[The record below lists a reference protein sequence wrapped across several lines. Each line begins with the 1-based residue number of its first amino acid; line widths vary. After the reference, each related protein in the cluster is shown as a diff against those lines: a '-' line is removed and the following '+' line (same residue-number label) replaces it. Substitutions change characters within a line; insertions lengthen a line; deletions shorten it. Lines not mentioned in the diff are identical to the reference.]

1 MYRTSQ
7 LTSRPGQSSP
17 PLRQLAL
24 VCLAASLCV
33 IPASAQETGSRQGT
47 LPVIT
52 ETKEIRSMAPL
63 EAARKYP
70 VHLEGV
76 VTFYGGPD
84 LDLYVQDST
93 GGIFVWA
100 GDAKLPVTTGDLVE
114 VNGVTEGSDFAPN
127 VTDAHVRILGKA
139 SLPAPLR
146 VTFENLAGDAEDS
159 QWVET
164 RGIVRSATFEHGYLV
179 LLFAGADRL
188 SVRVSGFR
196 GNPVK
201 LMDAE
206 VIIRGACGGT
216 FNQDQQFIGVRIN
229 VPGPEYMQI
238 AVPAPARPFDVPPS
252 SIGNILR
259 FIRKNTIQHR
269 LRVEGIVTLHRPGR
283 DIFIEDGK
291 DSIRVQTDQRTPVH
305 AGDGVDVLG
314 FPAAGDYTQ
323 ILQDAIFRIV
333 SHGTTPEPTDV
344 SAAIALAGTTDS
356 ELVRIRARLLD
367 KALTRREGLLV
378 LQSDDHVFSASLAG
392 PGTVGA
398 LDSLRPGSLVQ
409 VTGVCAVQVDE
420 KHSPRSFQIL
430 LRSPK
435 DITVLGK
442 PPLWELQQ
450 AMLVVGAMGGGILV
464 VLAWVVILRRQV
476 AAKTDGMRTTLR
488 REAALKEQYRE
499 LFENANDIVF
509 TCGMDGKL
517 TSLNKA
523 GEGVMG
529 YSRYEALGRDFREF
543 LAPGHQELP
552 AEALV
557 QDTTA
562 ETHSPKE
569 ITLLTKDRRQ
579 VPIEVSARII
589 RQEGRPNGIQ
599 GIARNITERKRV
611 EVELR
616 KAMDTAEAASRAK
629 SEFVANMSHEIRT
642 PMNGILGMTELALDT
657 DLTDDQRDYLNT
669 VKISAD
675 SLLGVINDILDF
687 SKIEAGKLELD
698 VVGFNFRDTI
708 TETLKP
714 MALRAQQKGLEL
726 LCDVG
731 DSVPEAVIGDP
742 ARLRQILTNLL
753 GNAIKFTSKGEVVV
767 EAQVEKKPDPGQDV
781 LLHLTVRDTGIGVPE
796 EKQRLIFEAFSQADT
811 STTRRFGGTGLG
823 LTISNRLVEM
833 MGGRIWVE
841 SDGVQGS
848 RFHFTVRL
856 VVSEGK
862 SDPDLAPTADLA
874 GLSVLVVDDN
884 ATNRKILDNTLRRW
898 AIEPVLA
905 ESGEEALRA
914 LQSAELRN
922 EPFGLVL
929 TDANMPEMDGFELVS
944 EMRQQ
949 SGLAQATIMML
960 SSGSQ
965 RGDAAQCRTLGVSA
979 YLTKPICERDLR
991 RAIERVLS
999 SSKPAPTISPEV
1011 TRHLN
1016 WSAAQSPAA
1025 TRVLLVEDNPVNQ
1038 KLAVRLLEKRGYVVT
1053 PAWNGLEAIE
1063 ALEKESFH
1071 VVLMDVQM
1079 PEMDGLEATAEIRK
1093 KEQVRGGESLPIIAM
1108 TAHAMKGDEERC
1120 LTAGMNGYISKPVR
1134 AAELFAMIEKLTTG
1148 HPAETSPKPQHDSI
1162 AEPVSRS

>member
-1 MYRTSQ
+1 MT
-7 LTSRPGQSSP
+7 
-17 PLRQLAL
+17 
-24 VCLAASLCV
+24 
-33 IPASAQETGSRQGT
+33 
-47 LPVIT
+47 
-52 ETKEIRSMAPL
+52 PL

-100 GDAKLPVTTGDLVE
+100 GDAKLPLATGDLVA
-114 VNGVTEGSDFAPN
+114 VDGVTEGSDFAPN
-127 VTDAHVRILGKA
+127 VTNAHVRVLGK
-139 SLPAPLR
+139 SPLPEPLR

-188 SVRVSGFR
+188 SARVSGFR
-196 GNPVK
+196 GNPTR
-201 LMDAE
+201 LTDAE
-206 VIIRGACGGT
+206 VIMRGAAGGT

-229 VPGPEYMQI
+229 VPSPEYMQI
-238 AVPAPARPFDVPPS
+238 AVPAPAHPFDVPPS

-259 FIRKNTIQHR
+259 FIPKNTIQHR
-269 LRVEGIVTLHRPGR
+269 LRVEGVVTLHRLGK
-283 DIFIEDGK
+283 DLFIEDGK
-291 DSIRVQTDQRTPVH
+291 DSIRVQTDQITPVYS
-305 AGDGVDVLG
+305 GDRVDVLG

-323 ILQDAIFRIV
+323 ILQDAIFRII
-333 SHGTTPEPTDV
+333 SHGATPAATDV
-344 SAAIALAGTTDS
+344 TTAIALAGTTDS
-356 ELVRIRARLLD
+356 ELIRIRARLLD

-392 PGTVGA
+392 PGTVSA
-398 LDSLRPGSLVQ
+398 LDSLRAGSLVQ
-409 VTGVCAVQVDE
+409 VTGVCTVQVDE

-435 DITVLGK
+435 DIVVLGK

-464 VLAWVVILRRQV
+464 VLAWVIILRRQV

-509 TCGMDGKL
+509 TCGIDGKL

-543 LAPGHQELP
+543 LAPGREALAAEVLAHAAT
-552 AEALV
+552 AEA
-557 QDTTA
+557 
-562 ETHSPKE
+562 HHPKE
-569 ITLLTKDRRQ
+569 ITLVTKDGRQ

-599 GIARNITERKRV
+599 GIARDITERKRV
-611 EVELR
+611 EAELR

-698 VVGFNFRDTI
+698 AAEFNFRDTI

-714 MALRAQQKGLEL
+714 MAFRAQQKGLEL
-726 LCDVG
+726 LCDVH
-731 DSVPEAVIGDP
+731 DNVPEAVIGDP
-742 ARLRQILTNLL
+742 ARLRQVLTNLI
-753 GNAIKFTSKGEVVV
+753 GNAIKFTPKGEVVV
-767 EAQVEKKPDPGQDV
+767 EAEVEKKPDRGQEA
-781 LLHLTVRDTGIGVPE
+781 LLRLTVRDTGIGIPK

-841 SDGVQGS
+841 SDGVHGS
-848 RFHFTVRL
+848 QFHFTVRFA
-856 VVSEGK
+856 VSEGK
-862 SDPDLAPTADLA
+862 SDPDRVPSADLA

-905 ESGEEALRA
+905 ESGEQAIQA
-914 LQSAELRN
+914 LQSAALRN

-929 TDANMPEMDGFELVS
+929 TDANMPGMDGFDLIS

-949 SGLAQATIMML
+949 PGLAQATIMML

-965 RGDAAQCRTLGVSA
+965 RGDAARCTKLGVSA

-991 RAIERVLS
+991 RAIDRVLGS
-999 SSKPAPTISPEV
+999 PRPARTISQAV
-1011 TRHLN
+1011 TRQLK
-1016 WSAAQSPAA
+1016 SRAAHSPEAI
-1025 TRVLLVEDNPVNQ
+1025 RVLLVEDNPVNQ
-1038 KLAVRLLEKRGYVVT
+1038 KLAVRLLEKRGYGVT
-1053 PAWNGLEAIE
+1053 PAWNGLEAVE
-1063 ALEKESFH
+1063 TLEKEFFH
-1071 VVLMDVQM
+1071 VVLMDIQM

-1093 KEQVRGGESLPIIAM
+1093 KERLNGCEPLPIIAM

-1120 LTAGMNGYISKPVR
+1120 LAAGMNGYISKPVR
-1134 AAELFAMIEKLTTG
+1134 AAELFAMIEKLTAY
-1148 HPAETSPKPQHDSI
+1148 PAAETSPEPEPDSI